1 MTAIILATA
10 GLTTRITVRQR
21 MGMVT
26 MIEGMVGMALPE
38 GIVHVVGMEAFPSPV
53 PRLRA
58 LERPLLVQAH
68 LLLAQAR
75 LPSRQKGDT
84 ALRENRR

>member
-1 MTAIILATA
+1 MTVIILATA

-26 MIEGMVGMALPE
+26 MIEGMVLPE
-38 GIVHVVGMEAFPSPV
+38 GMVYVAGMEAFPSPV

-58 LERPLLVQAH
+58 QERPLLVQAR